1 MVCNSVYA
9 ACIHTLLLL
18 GPFRIGSRIWIMLGL
33 ADFQFISPT
42 PRAAIAAA
50 TSPHRLDNLDML
62 GLADFRF
69 VSPTP
74 CAAAA
79 SPHRLKNLDML
90 GLADF
95 RFALLPPHA
104 AAAFIEG
111 NTSIGDGNHC
121 TVPLPEDT
129 DTNKARMETMNGAY
143 KWRMVIAYDGTKF
156 KGWQYQPSPPTIQ
169 CCIENALTCFTKLD
183 RKELSLVGAG
193 RTDTGV
199 HAWGQVAHF
208 TTPFAYHCLESIHS
222 AINGLLPHE
231 IRVREISAA
240 KPEFH
245 ARTSTKSKIYH
256 YKIYNGAVMD
266 PFHNLYAYHSAYKLN
281 SQAMREAAKH
291 FVGIHD
297 FTSFANAVHNDRVRS
312 PIKKIM
318 CFNVIEMDAILQLEV
333 EGTGFLYRQV
343 RNMVALL
350 LQVGREALP
359 PDIVPKIIAAKDR
372 KELAKVALSAPPHGL
387 YLMSVKYDEEMLKPP
402 EGAPPISFGRT
413 HQISKCKL
421 LFY

>member
-1 MVCNSVYA
+1 
-9 ACIHTLLLL
+9 
-18 GPFRIGSRIWIMLGL
+18 MLGL
-33 ADFQFISPT
+33 AP
-42 PRAAIAAA
+42 
-50 TSPHRLDNLDML
+50 L
-62 GLADFRF
+62 RF
-69 VSPTP
+69 VSPP
-74 CAAAA
+74 PRGAAAA
-79 SPHRLKNLDML
+79 IGGH
-90 GLADF
+90 
-95 RFALLPPHA
+95 
-104 AAAFIEG
+104 
-111 NTSIGDGNHC
+111 SISRGSQLGDGCHC
-121 TVPLPEDT
+121 AVPPPGEKDA
-129 DTNKARMETMNGAY
+129 DKARAETTEGASY

-169 CCIENALTCFTKLD
+169 CSIENALTRITKLD
-183 RKELSLVGAG
+183 RKELCLVGAG

-208 TTPFAYHCLESIHS
+208 TTPFSYHCLDSMHS

-245 ARTSTKSKIYH
+245 ARTSTRSKIYH
-256 YKIYNGAVMD
+256 YKIYNGPVMD
-266 PFHNLYAYHSAYKLN
+266 PFHNHYAYHSAYKLN

-291 FVGIHD
+291 FVGTHD

-318 CFNVIEMDAILQLEV
+318 RFDVIEMGAILQLEI

-359 PDIVPKIIAAKDR
+359 PDIVAKIIAARDR

-387 YLMSVKYDEEMLKPP
+387 YLMSVNYDKEMLQPP
-402 EGAPPISFGRT
+402 EGAPHISFGRT

>member
-1 MVCNSVYA
+1 MLLATVRFAPPPPRVATA
-9 ACIHTLLLL
+9 A
-18 GPFRIGSRIWIMLGL
+18 
-33 ADFQFISPT
+33 
-42 PRAAIAAA
+42 AAAAA
-50 TSPHRLDNLDML
+50 TGGNISLRDGAHCAVPPSEEDGVDM
-62 GLADFRF
+62 AW
-69 VSPTP
+69 
-74 CAAAA
+74 A
-79 SPHRLKNLDML
+79 
-90 GLADF
+90 
-95 RFALLPPHA
+95 
-104 AAAFIEG
+104 
-111 NTSIGDGNHC
+111 
-121 TVPLPEDT
+121 
-129 DTNKARMETMNGAY
+129 ETAEGAY

-169 CCIENALTCFTKLD
+169 CCIENALTCITKLD
-183 RKELSLVGAG
+183 RKELCLIGSG

-208 TTPFAYHCLESIHS
+208 TTPFSYHCLDSIHS

-266 PFHNLYAYHSAYKLN
+266 PFHNLYAYHSVYKLN

-318 CFNVIEMDAILQLEV
+318 RFDVIEMGAILQLEV

-343 RNMVALL
+343 RNMVKI
-350 LQVGREALP
+350 VDDGR
-359 PDIVPKIIAAKDR
+359 
-372 KELAKVALSAPPHGL
+372 SG
-387 YLMSVKYDEEMLKPP
+387 S
-402 EGAPPISFGRT
+402 
-413 HQISKCKL
+413 
-421 LFY
+421 

>member
-1 MVCNSVYA
+1 MLLATVRFAPPPPRVATA
-9 ACIHTLLLL
+9 A
-18 GPFRIGSRIWIMLGL
+18 
-33 ADFQFISPT
+33 
-42 PRAAIAAA
+42 AAAAA
-50 TSPHRLDNLDML
+50 TGGNISLRDGAHCAVPPSEEDGVDM
-62 GLADFRF
+62 AW
-69 VSPTP
+69 
-74 CAAAA
+74 A
-79 SPHRLKNLDML
+79 
-90 GLADF
+90 
-95 RFALLPPHA
+95 
-104 AAAFIEG
+104 
-111 NTSIGDGNHC
+111 
-121 TVPLPEDT
+121 
-129 DTNKARMETMNGAY
+129 ETAEGAY

-169 CCIENALTCFTKLD
+169 CCIENALTCITKLD
-183 RKELSLVGAG
+183 RKELCLIGSG

-208 TTPFAYHCLESIHS
+208 TTPFSYHCLDSIHS

-266 PFHNLYAYHSAYKLN
+266 PFHNLYAYHSVYKLN

-318 CFNVIEMDAILQLEV
+318 RFDVIEMGAILQLEV

-359 PDIVPKIIAAKDR
+359 PDIVPHIIAARDR
-372 KELAKVALSAPPHGL
+372 RELAKVALSAPPHGL
-387 YLMSVKYDEEMLKPP
+387 YLMAVNYDKEMLNPP

>member
-1 MVCNSVYA
+1 
-9 ACIHTLLLL
+9 
-18 GPFRIGSRIWIMLGL
+18 MLGL

-193 RTDTGV
+193 RTDT
-199 HAWGQVAHF
+199 
-208 TTPFAYHCLESIHS
+208 
-222 AINGLLPHE
+222 
-231 IRVREISAA
+231 
-240 KPEFH
+240 
-245 ARTSTKSKIYH
+245 
-256 YKIYNGAVMD
+256 
-266 PFHNLYAYHSAYKLN
+266 
-281 SQAMREAAKH
+281 
-291 FVGIHD
+291 
-297 FTSFANAVHNDRVRS
+297 VHNDRVRS

-343 RNMVALL
+343 RNMGSKRGKDDTISRNFTSLS
-350 LQVGREALP
+350 R
-359 PDIVPKIIAAKDR
+359 AKS
-372 KELAKVALSAPPHGL
+372 LW
-387 YLMSVKYDEEMLKPP
+387 
-402 EGAPPISFGRT
+402 
-413 HQISKCKL
+413 
-421 LFY
+421 